1 MAKEKIN
8 KVAEDEKSKAPPQ
21 EEKEVKQ
28 KSKKEDVLK
37 EENEKMK
44 AEIEELN
51 DKILRHYAEFDNY
64 KKRTSKEKTELSS
77 FVKVNAF
84 KDLLSVADNFERAL
98 ACECQDENFKKGMEM
113 IFNQLHDYL
122 NKQGIVEIEALGKEF
137 NPDMHNAISQ
147 VEDENLAENVV
158 AQVFSKGYMLDD
170 KVIRH
175 AMVVVANC
183 N

>member
-1 MAKEKIN
+1 MSKEKIN
-8 KVAEDEKSKAPPQ
+8 KVAEDEKAKAPPQ
-21 EEKEVKQ
+21 EEKEVNI
-28 KSKKEDVLK
+28 KSKKENVLK
-37 EENEKMK
+37 EENDKMK
-44 AEIEELN
+44 AEIEQLN

-64 KKRTSKEKTELSS
+64 KKRTSKEKSELSS
-77 FVKVNAF
+77 YVKINAF
-84 KDLLSVADNFERAL
+84 KDLLGVVDNFERAL

-113 IFNQLHDYL
+113 ILNQLNEYL
-122 NKQGIVEIEALGKEF
+122 KNQGVSEVEALGKEF

-147 VEDENLAENVV
+147 VEDENLGENIV
-158 AQVFSKGYMLDD
+158 AQVFSKGYVLED